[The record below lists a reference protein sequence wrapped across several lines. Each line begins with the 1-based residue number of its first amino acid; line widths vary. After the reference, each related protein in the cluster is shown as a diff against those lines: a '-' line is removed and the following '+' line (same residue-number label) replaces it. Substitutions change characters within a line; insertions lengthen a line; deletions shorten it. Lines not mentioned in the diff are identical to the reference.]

1 MIRYIISCKLHTYT
15 VNKKCK
21 ESEKKGEKIRK
32 NQFILQVERE
42 FKQKKQT
49 NRIFPQNKQLE
60 RKGDKNTQ
68 DWLT

>member
-42 FKQKKQT
+42 FKQKNKQT
-49 NRIFPQNKQLE
+49 EYSLRTNSLREKETKILKI
-60 RKGDKNTQ
+60 D
-68 DWLT
+68 